1 MQISSTTGGRAAG
14 SASASEPGD
23 ASSGSRG
30 SASASQPGQTTRKL
44 TPTVLLRLGSFN
56 FGVEQNQLQSGKPKE
71 LGRLLHALGGKVARC
86 VLDANLDFLFG
97 CEVGGHR
104 AGLPAAGL
112 EYRNVLLDAF
122 GTDVQ
127 AEALQNYT
135 AAWNLGRRVSESF
148 VLRKNKSEVVK
159 LQSSLF
165 TAQCH
170 ALDPQLA
177 MWCFQV
183 VDHSQARFGF
193 LIVGDL
199 HVTSLCSIFGF
210 QNLVFSYYFLAVSA
224 FASASCCRFGSRPLN
239 AHKILCSSGPDI
251 I

>member
-1 MQISSTTGGRAAG
+1 MQISSRTGGRAAG

-44 TPTVLLRLGSFN
+44 TPTVELRLGSFN
-56 FGVEQNQLQSGKPKE
+56 FGVMQNQLESENSKE
-71 LGRLLHALGGKVARC
+71 LLHALGGKVARC
-86 VLDANLDFLFG
+86 VLDANLDFFFG

-112 EYRNVLLDAF
+112 VYRNVLLDAF
-122 GTDVQ
+122 ETDVQ

-148 VLRKNKSEVVK
+148 VLLKNKSEVVK

-210 QNLVFSYYFLAVSA
+210 QNLVFSYYFPAVSA
-224 FASASCCRFGSRPLN
+224 FASASCCRFGSGPLN

>member
-1 MQISSTTGGRAAG
+1 M
-14 SASASEPGD
+14 
-23 ASSGSRG
+23 
-30 SASASQPGQTTRKL
+30 
-44 TPTVLLRLGSFN
+44 
-56 FGVEQNQLQSGKPKE
+56 QNQLESEKATA
-71 LGRLLHALGGKVARC
+71 LSRLLVALCGKVARA
-86 VLDANLDFLFG
+86 VLDADLDLFFG
-97 CEVGGHR
+97 SEVGGHR

-112 EYRNVLLDAF
+112 EYRDVLADAF

-165 TAQCH
+165 TPQCD

-193 LIVGDL
+193 LIVGNL
-199 HVTSLCSIFGF
+199 HVT
-210 QNLVFSYYFLAVSA
+210 
-224 FASASCCRFGSRPLN
+224 
-239 AHKILCSSGPDI
+239 
-251 I
+251 